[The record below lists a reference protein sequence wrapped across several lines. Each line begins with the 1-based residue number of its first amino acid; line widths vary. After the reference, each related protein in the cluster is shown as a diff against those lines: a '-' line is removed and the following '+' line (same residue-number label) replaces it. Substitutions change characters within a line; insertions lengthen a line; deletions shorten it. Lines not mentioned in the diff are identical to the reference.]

1 MRTVHASMI
10 VALLL
15 AAHCSPAA
23 PTSVNAPV
31 VLDVSPPA
39 ESASA
44 VRVLP
49 SPAPSASAETHAVA
63 PDDEKLVIT
72 VISSGSGPEAK
83 VGDTVEVNYVG
94 TLVDGTV
101 FDSTTKAGRGP
112 FRFKLGLGRV
122 IKGWEQGVLG
132 MKTGEQRRLVIPPA
146 LAYGE
151 HGHPPTI
158 PAGASLVFDVEM
170 LAINPP

>member
-1 MRTVHASMI
+1 MPFVRSTMAA
-10 VALLL
+10 ALLSV
-15 AAHCSPAA
+15 AHCSPAA
-23 PTSVNAPV
+23 PTSVSAPV
-31 VLDVSPPA
+31 AIDVSAPSA
-39 ESASA
+39 SASA

-49 SPAPSASAETHAVA
+49 SPSPPATGETHAVA
-63 PDDEKLVIT
+63 SEGEKLVIT
-72 VISSGSGPEAK
+72 VIASGSGPEAK
-83 VGDTVEVNYVG
+83 TGDVVEVNYVG

-112 FRFKLGLGRV
+112 FRFKLGLGMV
-122 IKGWEQGVLG
+122 IKGWEQGVVG
-132 MKTGEQRRLVIPPA
+132 MKVGEQRRLVIPPA

-151 HGHPPTI
+151 RGRPPTI